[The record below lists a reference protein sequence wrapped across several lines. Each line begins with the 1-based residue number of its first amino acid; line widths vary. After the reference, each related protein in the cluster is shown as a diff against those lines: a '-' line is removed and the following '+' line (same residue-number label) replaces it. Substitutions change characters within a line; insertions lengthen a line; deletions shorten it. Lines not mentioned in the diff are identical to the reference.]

1 MVVQSVGKDGNRH
14 EGQEEETRWPGSVT
28 HDSSSYSSSDEEEET
43 HGVVT
48 GNVALIWLVTCTAC
62 KESSHVSDNLGLVD
76 FAIGLVISILNLND
90 GQMKFFE
97 GIQIKDEL

>member
-14 EGQEEETRWPGSVT
+14 EGQEEETGWPGSVT

-48 GNVALIWLVTCTAC
+48 GNVALI
-62 KESSHVSDNLGLVD
+62 
-76 FAIGLVISILNLND
+76 
-90 GQMKFFE
+90 
-97 GIQIKDEL
+97 

>member
-14 EGQEEETRWPGSVT
+14 EGQEKETRWPGSVT

-48 GNVALIWLVTCTAC
+48 GNIALI
-62 KESSHVSDNLGLVD
+62 
-76 FAIGLVISILNLND
+76 
-90 GQMKFFE
+90 
-97 GIQIKDEL
+97 

>member
-48 GNVALIWLVTCTAC
+48 GNIALIWLVT
-62 KESSHVSDNLGLVD
+62 DNLWLVD

-97 GIQIKDEL
+97 GIQIKEEL

>member
-1 MVVQSVGKDGNRH
+1 M
-14 EGQEEETRWPGSVT
+14 
-28 HDSSSYSSSDEEEET
+28 
-43 HGVVT
+43 
-48 GNVALIWLVTCTAC
+48 TCTAC

-97 GIQIKDEL
+97 GIQIKEEL